1 MGREEM
7 KFSAQLG
14 DTLEIMSHTNGRRR
28 RQKKFVY
35 LMSQLDG
42 RHEMM
47 LLLLLLR

>member
-28 RQKKFVY
+28 RQES
-35 LMSQLDG
+35 LCT
-42 RHEMM
+42 
-47 LLLLLLR
+47 